1 MGNGID
7 CFPLCTNLNDK
18 VKLIEA
24 EFGLTG
30 FGVIVKLFQKIY
42 GQQGYYVEFTREV
55 ALLFAKQIGVGGNVV
70 LEIVNASIKQGIFDG
85 SLYEKYRILTSESIQ
100 KRYFALVSRRKN
112 VTVRDDFLLLS
123 VGKNGKN
130 AGKTTENECI
140 FDKNV
145 YRNSKNVCKN
155 TKNVN
160 ILQQKENTPFSPN
173 KKKRQTKEKYNP
185 KTPVRKNISISAS
198 ACTCTRE
205 SNPLSDFIEKYN
217 MEVDLK
223 TVGLLDGI
231 DFKEVSAAFEKST
244 YLKDRAKSLQWVVNN
259 YSKIKSGFYSD
270 NIPVKKS
277 GYVEIK
283 SKAEDIAAAFER

>member
-85 SLYEKYRILTSESIQ
+85 SLYEKYRILTSVGIQ
-100 KRYFALVSRRKN
+100 ERYFALVSRRKN

-145 YRNSKNVCKN
+145 CRN

-160 ILQQKENTPFSPN
+160 ILQQKENTPLSPN

-185 KTPVRKNISISAS
+185 KTPVRKSISISAS
-198 ACTCTRE
+198 ACTRE

-217 MEVDLK
+217 MDVDLT

-244 YLKDRAKSLQWVVNN
+244 YLKERAKSLQWVVNN

-283 SKAEDIAAAFER
+283 SRAEDIAAAFER

>member
-70 LEIVNASIKQGIFDG
+70 LEIVNASIKKGIFDG

-145 YRNSKNVCKN
+145 CKN

-173 KKKRQTKEKYNP
+173 KKKRQIKEKYNP

-198 ACTCTRE
+198 ACTRE
-205 SNPLSDFIEKYN
+205 SNPLSDFIERYN

-270 NIPVKKS
+270 NVPVKKS

>member
-112 VTVRDDFLLLS
+112 VTVRDEILLLS
-123 VGKNGKN
+123 VDKNGKN

-140 FDKNV
+140 FD
-145 YRNSKNVCKN
+145 KNVCKN

-198 ACTCTRE
+198 ACTRE

>member
-42 GQQGYYVEFTREV
+42 GQQGYYAEFTREV

-123 VGKNGKN
+123 VDKNGKN

-140 FDKNV
+140 FD
-145 YRNSKNVCKN
+145 KNVCKN

-173 KKKRQTKEKYNP
+173 KKKRQIKEKYNP

-198 ACTCTRE
+198 ACTRE

-244 YLKDRAKSLQWVVNN
+244 YLKERAKSLQWVVNN

>member
-112 VTVRDDFLLLS
+112 VTVRDEFLLLS
-123 VGKNGKN
+123 VDKNGKN

-140 FDKNV
+140 FD
-145 YRNSKNVCKN
+145 KNVCKN

-198 ACTCTRE
+198 ACTRE

>member
-145 YRNSKNVCKN
+145 CKN

-173 KKKRQTKEKYNP
+173 KKKRLTKEKYNP

-198 ACTCTRE
+198 ACTRE

-244 YLKDRAKSLQWVVNN
+244 YLKERAKSLQWVVNN

>member
-30 FGVIVKLFQKIY
+30 FGVVVKLFQKIY

-55 ALLFAKQIGVGGNVV
+55 AFLFAEQIGLGGNVV
-70 LEIVNASIKQGIFDG
+70 LEIVNASIKRGIFDG
-85 SLYEKYRILTSESIQ
+85 SLYEKYHILTSVGIQ
-100 KRYFALVSRRKN
+100 ERYFALVSRRKN

-145 YRNSKNVCKN
+145 CKN

-160 ILQQKENTPFSPN
+160 ILQQKENTLFSPN
-173 KKKRQTKEKYNP
+173 KKKSDIKEKQYPNI
-185 KTPVRKNISISAS
+185 PVRNKFISAS
-198 ACTCTRE
+198 ACTRE
-205 SNPLSDFIEKYN
+205 SNPLSDFIEKFDI
-217 MEVDLK
+217 EVDLK
-223 TVGLLDGI
+223 TVGVLDGI
-231 DFKEVSAAFEKST
+231 DFNEISAAFEKSAW
-244 YLKDRAKSLQWVVNN
+244 LKERVKSLQWVVNN
-259 YSKIKSGFYSD
+259 YSKIKNGFYSD
-270 NIPVKKS
+270 RVQVKRS
-277 GYVEIK
+277 GYVEQK
-283 SKAEDIAAAFER
+283 SKAEEIDAAFNG